1 MKKTAIC
8 ILHPGGGSDPLDL
21 EIPLNLPAEE
31 LIGALRRTFLPEL
44 REGEPESGFL
54 RCENSGVC
62 RKSMKTFP
70 CNTSS
75 MFAKPSPV
83 SV

>member
-8 ILHPGGGSDPLDL
+8 ILHPGGSSDPLDL

-54 RCENSGVC
+54 RCENPIALLHGRRKLKDWGV
-62 RKSMKTFP
+62 RDGTILYLQ
-70 CNTSS
+70 
-75 MFAKPSPV
+75 
-83 SV
+83 